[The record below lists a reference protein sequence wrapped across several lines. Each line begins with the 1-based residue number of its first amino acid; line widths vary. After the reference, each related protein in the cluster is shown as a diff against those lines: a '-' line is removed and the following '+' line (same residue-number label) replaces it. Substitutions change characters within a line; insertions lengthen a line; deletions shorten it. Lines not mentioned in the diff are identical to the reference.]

1 MEEHLSQFIAYM
13 TAEKNA
19 SPLTITLY
27 RREIREFGEFLRREG
42 LAAWGAADRLAVRRY
57 LAWLQAQGYVKASIA
72 RRVAEIRSFYKFLRR
87 EGLIASNPL
96 ESVSGPRKEK
106 RLPHFLSVPEAVALL
121 SAPDT
126 ITPQGLRDRAI
137 LELLYASGMRAG
149 ELVGLNVGSVN
160 LSQKEARVLGKGA
173 KERIVLL
180 GEPARRALEAY
191 LQESRPRLLNNKAPK
206 ALFLNRLGTRLS
218 ARSVQEVLNHYA
230 RQAGLTKGVTPHTLR
245 HTFATHLLD
254 GGADLRVVQ
263 ELLGHASL
271 STTQIYTHV
280 TQSQARKMYLAS
292 HPRAKMDEEA
302 TSEAMAAGVTRVTGV
317 TSEGELLDMDIDNN
331 RGEESASPTS
341 PPCPLP
347 EAGRGRPNSPLRVG
361 EVTGCRTPPIRIQRV
376 RQPVRGWG

>member
-1 MEEHLSQFIAYM
+1 MEEQLTQFIAYM

-87 EGLIASNPL
+87 EGLITSNPL

-106 RLPHFLSVPEAVALL
+106 RLPHFLTVPEAVALL

-126 ITPQGLRDRAI
+126 TTPQGLRDRAI

-160 LSQKEARVLGKGA
+160 LGQKEARVLGKGA

-230 RQAGLTKGVTPHTLR
+230 RQAGLTKSVTPHTLR

-302 TSEAMAAGVTRVTGV
+302 TSEAMATGVTRVTGV

-331 RGEESASPTS
+331 RGEESASPT
-341 PPCPLP
+341 
-347 EAGRGRPNSPLRVG
+347 
-361 EVTGCRTPPIRIQRV
+361 
-376 RQPVRGWG
+376 

>member
-1 MEEHLSQFIAYM
+1 MATQMEEHLTQFIAYM

-27 RREIREFGEFLRREG
+27 RREIQEFGEFLRREG
-42 LAAWGAADRLAVRRY
+42 LESWGAVDRLAVRRY

-72 RRVAEIRSFYKFLRR
+72 RRVAEIRSFYKYLQR
-87 EGLIASNPL
+87 EGLIAHNTL
-96 ESVSGPRKEK
+96 RGVSGPRQEK
-106 RLPHFLSVPEAVALL
+106 RLPHFLTVPETVVLL

-126 ITPQGLRDRAI
+126 TTPQGLRDRAI

-149 ELVGLNVGSVN
+149 ELVGLNLGSVN

-191 LQESRPRLLNNKAPK
+191 LQEGRPRLLNNKAPK

-218 ARSVQEVLNHYA
+218 ARSVQEILNQRA
-230 RQAGLTKGVTPHTLR
+230 RQAGITQEVTPHTLR

-271 STTQIYTHV
+271 ATTQIYTHV

-292 HPRAKMDEEA
+292 HPRARTDEA
-302 TSEAMAAGVTRVTGV
+302 TTSEAAATGVTGV
-317 TSEGELLDMDIDNN
+317 T
-331 RGEESASPTS
+331 REE
-341 PPCPLP
+341 
-347 EAGRGRPNSPLRVG
+347 E
-361 EVTGCRTPPIRIQRV
+361 TP
-376 RQPVRGWG
+376 

>member
-1 MEEHLSQFIAYM
+1 MEEQLTQFIAYM

-27 RREIREFGEFLRREG
+27 RREIQEFGEFLRREG
-42 LAAWGAADRLAVRRY
+42 LESWGAADRLVVRRY

-72 RRVAEIRSFYKFLRR
+72 RRVAEIRSFYKYLLR

-96 ESVSGPRKEK
+96 RGVSGPRKEK
-106 RLPHFLSVPEAVALL
+106 RLPHFLSVQETVALL

-126 ITPQGLRDRAI
+126 TTPQGLRDRAI

-149 ELVGLNVGSVN
+149 ELVGLNLGSVN

-191 LQESRPRLLNNKAPK
+191 LQEGRPRLLNNKAPK

-218 ARSVQEVLNHYA
+218 ARSVQEILSQCA
-230 RQAGLTKGVTPHTLR
+230 RQAGISQEVTPHTLR

-271 STTQIYTHV
+271 ATTQIYTHV

-292 HPRAKMDEEA
+292 HPRARMDEEA
-302 TSEAMAAGVTRVTGV
+302 TQEMVETGV
-317 TSEGELLDMDIDNN
+317 TM
-331 RGEESASPTS
+331 
-341 PPCPLP
+341 
-347 EAGRGRPNSPLRVG
+347 
-361 EVTGCRTPPIRIQRV
+361 VTGGT
-376 RQPVRGWG
+376 GDEL